1 MRSIRLFLIIS
12 ICAVALMAQGRPW
25 AGQNAPGAPALAAV
39 KEYLGLSDSQIQQ
52 LQDLRKQ
59 QIEETQSIR
68 QQIREKNQ
76 ELVTLRRQTNPDP
89 TRVGQLV
96 LELQRLR
103 EQLRNINQNY
113 HERAL
118 ALLDS
123 SQKAKL
129 DELTKQATRMNRV
142 RAVVNGATALNLLLP
157 PAAPGAGRGAGQ
169 Q

>member
-1 MRSIRLFLIIS
+1 
-12 ICAVALMAQGRPW
+12 MAQGRPW

-68 QQIREKNQ
+68 EQIREKNQ
-76 ELVTLRRQTNPDP
+76 ELVTLRQQANPDP

-103 EQLRNINQNY
+103 EQLQNINRNY
-113 HERAL
+113 HERAV

-129 DELTKQATRMNRV
+129 DELIKQTARMNRAIAV
-142 RAVVNGATALNLLLP
+142 RNGAAALNLLLP
-157 PAAPGAGRGAGQ
+157 PAPGPAQGAGRRAGQ